1 MTEDKKTVHDII
13 FGKKKVSVNFKLALV
28 IIMAGVIAVGA
39 FLLLGLIEG
48 QIVRSIGA
56 SESVKRDA
64 VDERFADLNEYIV
77 ENNVEG
83 DDTKKLQAWVRRQS
97 YTEIIVSDRTGELYS
112 GGWVASTV
120 RSSFASGENNS
131 DSTTLKKD
139 VPVEG
144 EDLYNRTVR
153 FLDKDYYVYID
164 VYLEYRYKAIL
175 DNVKLLLAALIF
187 LIIVLV
193 YNRRVL
199 RRIVDLSDQVN
210 RVRAGELD
218 LEIDAGDPDEIGNL
232 ATDIDLMRNSV
243 VQRMNSEKA
252 AQDANNQLITSM
264 SHDIRTPLTSLIGYL
279 DIIAGHKYKT
289 EEELQRYISSCSDK
303 AVQLKGLSDKLFQY
317 FLVYN
322 NEAQERELEEL
333 DAGILF
339 QQFMIEHI
347 SELTQYGY
355 EVELT
360 DEIPENVM
368 LNTETSAM
376 QRLFDNL
383 FSNIMKYASHDY
395 PIIITAEVVQN
406 KIKIVLK
413 NHVTEDAG
421 KVESTK
427 IGVKTCKKIVDD
439 LGGTFRAL
447 EENGI
452 YKTII
457 LFDIKEIKE
466 PEEDE
471 TVKEK
476 ETPKTSSADS
486 EESDDETLRDPGE
499 NSESIIDAISQV
511 K

>member
-1 MTEDKKTVHDII
+1 LTEEERTVQ
-13 FGKKKVSVNFKLALV
+13 GKLLDTKKVSINFKLAV
-28 IIMAGVIAVGA
+28 IIIMAGVIAVGA

-48 QIVRSIGA
+48 QIVKSIAA
-56 SESVKRDA
+56 SESLKTDA
-64 VDERFADLNEYIV
+64 VNERFEDLNEYIV

-83 DDTKKLQAWVRRQS
+83 ENTEALQAWVRKQS
-97 YTEIIVSDRTGELYS
+97 YTEITVSDRTGEIYT

-120 RSSFASGENNS
+120 RDSSASGENNS

-139 VPVEG
+139 IPTEG

-153 FLDKDYYVYID
+153 FLDKEYYVYID
-164 VYLEYRYKAIL
+164 VYMEYRWKGIM

-193 YNRRVL
+193 YNKRVL
-199 RRIVDLSDQVN
+199 QRIIKLSDDVN
-210 RVRAGELD
+210 RIRAGEMD
-218 LEIDAGDPDEIGNL
+218 LEIEHGTPDEIGAL
-232 ATDIDLMRNSV
+232 AADIDMMRTSV
-243 VQRMNSEKA
+243 LERMNSERA

-279 DIIAGHKYKT
+279 DIIAGHKYKS

-322 NEAQERELEEL
+322 SEAQERELEEM

-347 SELTQYGY
+347 SELTQYGF
-355 EVELT
+355 EVELM

-368 LNTETSAM
+368 IDTETSAM

-383 FSNIMKYASHDY
+383 FSNIMKYASRDY
-395 PIIITAEVVQN
+395 PIVITAEVIEKQ
-406 KIKIVLK
+406 IKIILK

-427 IGVKTCKKIVDD
+427 IGVKTCKKIVGD

-447 EENGI
+447 EEDGV

-457 LFDIKEIKE
+457 LFNIKDKENE
-466 PEEDE
+466 PEKD
-471 TVKEK
+471 K
-476 ETPKTSSADS
+476 
-486 EESDDETLRDPGE
+486 
-499 NSESIIDAISQV
+499 
-511 K
+511 

>member
-1 MTEDKKTVHDII
+1 MTETEEKKTVRDIL
-13 FGKKKVSVNFKLALV
+13 FGKKKVSVNFKLAVV
-28 IIMAGVIAVGA
+28 IIMAGLIAVGA
-39 FLLLGLIEG
+39 FLLLGIIEE
-48 QIVRSIGA
+48 QVIKNIGA
-56 SESVKRDA
+56 SESMKKES
-64 VDERFADLNEYIV
+64 VDDRFSSLNEFIV

-83 DDTKKLQAWVRRQS
+83 DDLEMLQKWVLGQD
-97 YTEIIVSDRTGELYS
+97 YTELIVSDRMGEVYN

-120 RSSFASGENNS
+120 RKSAASGAGNS

-139 VPVEG
+139 IPTEG

-153 FLDKDYYVYID
+153 FLDKDYYVYIN
-164 VYLEYRYKAIL
+164 VYLEYRWKAVL
-175 DNVKLLLAALIF
+175 DNAKLILAGLIF
-187 LIIVLV
+187 LLIVLI
-193 YNRRVL
+193 YNSRVL
-199 RRIVDLSDQVN
+199 KRIIRLSDDVN
-210 RVRAGELD
+210 RIRAGEMD
-218 LEIDAGDPDEIGNL
+218 LEIETGADDEIGDL
-232 ATDIDLMRNSV
+232 AKDIGLMRNSV
-243 VQRMNSEKA
+243 LERMNSEKA
-252 AQDANNQLITSM
+252 AQNANNQLITSM

-279 DIIAGHKYKT
+279 DIISGHKYKT

-322 NEAQERELEEL
+322 NEQQERELEEL

-368 LNTETSAM
+368 IDTETSAM

-383 FSNIMKYASHDY
+383 FSNIMKYADHDY
-395 PIIITAEVVQN
+395 PVVITAEIIDNQ
-406 KIKIVLK
+406 IKIVLK
-413 NHVTEDAG
+413 NHITEDAG

-439 LGGTFRAL
+439 LNGTFRAL
-447 EENGI
+447 EEDGI

-457 LFDIKEIKE
+457 LFKIKEIGEPSEE
-466 PEEDE
+466 PEE
-471 TVKEK
+471 
-476 ETPKTSSADS
+476 
-486 EESDDETLRDPGE
+486 
-499 NSESIIDAISQV
+499 
-511 K
+511 

>member
-1 MTEDKKTVHDII
+1 MTEDDRTVRDTLLET
-13 FGKKKVSVNFKLALV
+13 KKVSVNFKLAMV
-28 IIMAGVIAVGA
+28 IIIAGVIAVGA
-39 FLLLGLIEG
+39 FLLMGLIEG
-48 QIVRSIGA
+48 QIIKNIGA
-56 SESVKRDA
+56 SESVKTDA
-64 VDERFADLNEYIV
+64 VNERFESLNAYIV

-83 DDTKKLQAWVRRQS
+83 DDTDKLQQWVRDQR
-97 YTEIIVSDRTGELYS
+97 YTEITVSDRTGEIYT
-112 GGWVASTV
+112 GGWVANTV
-120 RSSFASGENNS
+120 RDSSAAGENNS

-164 VYLEYRYKAIL
+164 VYMEYRWKAVL

-199 RRIVDLSDQVN
+199 KRIIRLSDEVN
-210 RVRAGELD
+210 RIRAGEMD
-218 LEIDAGDPDEIGNL
+218 LEIEKGEQDEIGAL
-232 ATDIDLMRNSV
+232 ATDIDLMRESV
-243 VQRMNSEKA
+243 LTRMNNERA

-279 DIIAGHKYKT
+279 DIIAGHKYKS

-322 NEAQERELEEL
+322 NEAQERELEEM

-355 EVELT
+355 EVELM

-368 LNTETSAM
+368 IETETSAM

-383 FSNIMKYASHDY
+383 FSNIMKYASQDY
-395 PIIITAEVVQN
+395 PIIITAEVIENQ
-406 KIKIVLK
+406 IKIILK

-427 IGVKTCKKIVDD
+427 IGVKTCKKIVGD

-447 EENGI
+447 EEDGI

-457 LFDIKEIKE
+457 LFNIKEKHE
-466 PEEDE
+466 QENTEEE
-471 TVKEK
+471 
-476 ETPKTSSADS
+476 
-486 EESDDETLRDPGE
+486 
-499 NSESIIDAISQV
+499 
-511 K
+511 

>member
-1 MTEDKKTVHDII
+1 MTDSDRTVRDA
-13 FGKKKVSVNFKLALV
+13 FLDRKKVSVNFKLAVV

-39 FLLLGLIEG
+39 FLLLGLIEK
-48 QIVRSIGA
+48 QIIKSIGA
-56 SESVKRDA
+56 SESVKTDA
-64 VDERFADLNEYIV
+64 VEERFRSLNEYIV
-77 ENNVEG
+77 ANNVEG
-83 DDTKKLQAWVRRQS
+83 DDTDKLQEWVRSQS
-97 YTEIIVSDRTGELYS
+97 YTEMIVSDRTGEIYS
-112 GGWVASTV
+112 GGWVANTMRDSHE
-120 RSSFASGENNS
+120 AGANNS

-139 VPVEG
+139 VPTEG
-144 EDLYNRTVR
+144 EDLYNRAVR
-153 FLDKDYYVYID
+153 FLDKEYYVYID
-164 VYLEYRYKAIL
+164 VYMEYRYKTML
-175 DNVKLLLAALIF
+175 DNIKLLLSALIF
-187 LIIVLV
+187 LIIVLI

-199 RRIVDLSDQVN
+199 RRIIKLSDDVN
-210 RVRAGELD
+210 RIRKGEMDLD
-218 LEIDAGDPDEIGNL
+218 IEPGPADEIGAL

-243 VQRMNSEKA
+243 LDRMNSEKA

-322 NEAQERELEEL
+322 NETQERELEEM

-368 LNTETSAM
+368 IDTETSAM

-383 FSNIMKYASHDY
+383 FSNIMKYASQDY
-395 PIIITAEVVQN
+395 PIVITAEIIQGR
-406 KIKIVLK
+406 IKIVLK

-447 EENGI
+447 EEDGI

-457 LFDIKEIKE
+457 LFNVKEIRKSN
-466 PEEDE
+466 D
-471 TVKEK
+471 
-476 ETPKTSSADS
+476 
-486 EESDDETLRDPGE
+486 E
-499 NSESIIDAISQV
+499 NSAEAVSGDKDESLREPTDDDKSVADMIRRN
-511 K
+511 